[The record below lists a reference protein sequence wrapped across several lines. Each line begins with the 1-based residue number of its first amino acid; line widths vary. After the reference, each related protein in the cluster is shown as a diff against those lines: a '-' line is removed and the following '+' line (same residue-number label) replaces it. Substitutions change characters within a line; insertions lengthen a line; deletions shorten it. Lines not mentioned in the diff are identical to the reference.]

1 MPDARLLAGSTTE
14 TQTPNQCRCG
24 RLLKKLLGVQGPERW
39 RNGPRPSEHHLVR
52 IRRLPHS
59 RHHVCATEPAR
70 MGSWVRAEGEQ
81 WRGGRL
87 RGGGGGKR
95 HLAASDFVGRLPDQ
109 LLVVRGGGLDRQLLG
124 LSQLCPLPLQLRLE
138 GA

>member
-1 MPDARLLAGSTTE
+1 M
-14 TQTPNQCRCG
+14 
-24 RLLKKLLGVQGPERW
+24 
-39 RNGPRPSEHHLVR
+39 
-52 IRRLPHS
+52 
-59 RHHVCATEPAR
+59 
-70 MGSWVRAEGEQ
+70 
-81 WRGGRL
+81 
-87 RGGGGGKR
+87 RGGGGGKG